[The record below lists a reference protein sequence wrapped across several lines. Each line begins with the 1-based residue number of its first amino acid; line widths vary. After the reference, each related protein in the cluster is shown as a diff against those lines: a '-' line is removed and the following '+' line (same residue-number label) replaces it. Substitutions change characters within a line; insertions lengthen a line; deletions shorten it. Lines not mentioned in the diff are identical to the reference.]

1 LTKIVLTFRNTIS
14 HKILEEEKE
23 MTKIVLKNNRMLLS
37 EIAWNT
43 VNGCLIEYNNKMVQI
58 PSDKIER
65 IEVIPEGCTIF
76 DTSYELNA
84 LKPEQDNILEILKK
98 MK

>member
-1 LTKIVLTFRNTIS
+1 
-14 HKILEEEKE
+14 

-37 EIAWNT
+37 ELAWNT

>member
-1 LTKIVLTFRNTIS
+1 
-14 HKILEEEKE
+14 
-23 MTKIVLKNNRMLLS
+23 
-37 EIAWNT
+37 
-43 VNGCLIEYNNKMVQI
+43 MVQI